1 MVVGVDK
8 VLQRPEVCS
17 TKQKDAQSVA
27 KFLCWEAISWW
38 GLPDDIFTDNGRKF
52 VDKIVN
58 LILQKLGIRQCLGAL
73 PLALMACCSSEL
85 WENLSLLEEKMKV
98 YVKYLTNLHGSIFT
112 YVSDRQKQEEVLE
125 RLEKQKGDRGRP
137 REKVFVKVFKRKRFN
152 DHRRVKIE
160 RDYSLYNSIHSI

>member
-1 MVVGVDK
+1 
-8 VLQRPEVCS
+8 
-17 TKQKDAQSVA
+17 
-27 KFLCWEAISWW
+27 
-38 GLPDDIFTDNGRKF
+38 
-52 VDKIVN
+52 
-58 LILQKLGIRQCLGAL
+58 
-73 PLALMACCSSEL
+73 
-85 WENLSLLEEKMKV
+85 MKV